1 MNILIDLDG
10 IFFAAGKAPV
20 VLGVAV
26 IIIVGLGVWMVK
38 MDKKLSNLEDS
49 IDNHNC
55 KK

>member
-1 MNILIDLDG
+1 MNLLLDLEG

-26 IIIVGLGVWMVK
+26 IIIIGLGVWMVK
-38 MDKKLSNLEDS
+38 MDNKISDLEDQL
-49 IDNHNC
+49 DNHNS